1 MKPIDDTSK
10 DDNEL
15 PDPKDE
21 SDHDEASTARPSR
34 RSMLRVLGA
43 SAGAVGAGTLGAG
56 VLPAAAQAGRG
67 GGDRGRDDG
76 GDGRDNG
83 GQNERTTDETPASG
97 RFTRLFDEP
106 AFAEPSQ
113 ALREALTEIGK
124 PGGMLDAK
132 DDLARG
138 AIELITEPELSLNN
152 PNNPAHTAGITFVG
166 QFLDHDL
173 TSDSGSRLGQV
184 TRLRNSMN
192 LRSPVFDLDS
202 LYNGGPAESP
212 ELYQRGDTAK
222 MRIESGGL
230 FEDLPRD
237 DDGVAIIGD
246 GRNDE
251 NLIISGLHAA
261 MIKFHNG
268 VVARV
273 RRRNNG
279 SDQAIFSEARRQ
291 VRWHYQWLILHEFLP
306 AFVGQEM
313 VDDVLRNGRKFY
325 TDSVGQ
331 IPVEFSTS
339 AYRFGHSMIRPSY
352 RANMAGDNGE
362 PFFAL
367 VFDPAE
373 FGKHDPDDLTGR
385 SRAPRRYIGW
395 QTFFDFNDGEVKPN
409 KLIDTKISTPLFQLP
424 DMAIGTARGEDVG
437 PTSLA
442 TRNLL
447 RHITWQIPSGQ
458 RIAARMGVERLGRDD
473 LRDFGDV
480 DRTLAESTPLWL
492 YILREAEVMA
502 NGAHLGP
509 VGGRIVAEVFLGA
522 LQSDPAG
529 FMRNQ
534 RGWSPTLPVADQS
547 KGFQM
552 TDLLTIAGVDPTTRG
567 E

>member
-1 MKPIDDTSK
+1 MAPTNHTAKPDETPNDDGHSATGS
-10 DDNEL
+10 
-15 PDPKDE
+15 
-21 SDHDEASTARPSR
+21 RPTR
-34 RSMLRVLGA
+34 RSMLRRLGV
-43 SAGAVGAGTLGAG
+43 SAGAVGAGVIGAG
-56 VLPAAAQAGRG
+56 ALPAAAQAGPG
-67 GGDRGRDDG
+67 SGDRGRGRARNDG
-76 GDGRDNG
+76 GNGPDNG
-83 GQNERTTDETPASG
+83 NQTPQAG

-113 ALREALTEIGK
+113 QLREALIEIGK

-138 AIELITEPELSLNN
+138 PIELITEPELSLNN
-152 PNNPAHTAGITFVG
+152 PNNTSHTAGITFVG

-173 TSDSGSRLGQV
+173 TSDSGSTLGQV
-184 TRLRNSMN
+184 TNLRNSMN

-202 LYNGGPAESP
+202 VYNGGPSEAP
-212 ELYQRGDTAK
+212 QLYQRGDTAK

-237 DDGVAIIGD
+237 DDGVAIVGD

-261 MIKFHNG
+261 MIKFHNA

-279 SDQAIFSEARRQ
+279 TDQAIFNEARRQ
-291 VRWHYQWLILHEFLP
+291 VTWHYQWLILHEFLP
-306 AFVGQEM
+306 AFVGQAM
-313 VDDVLRNGRKFY
+313 VDEILRNGRRFY
-325 TDSVGQ
+325 TDQVGQ

-352 RANMAGDNGE
+352 RANMAGDGGD
-362 PFFAL
+362 PFFAM

-373 FGKHDPDDLTGR
+373 FGKLDPNDLTGR

-395 QTFFDFNDGEVKPN
+395 QTFFDFGDGEVKPN

-424 DMAIGTARGEDVG
+424 NMTIATARGEDVG

-447 RHITWQIPSGQ
+447 RHITWEIPSGQ
-458 RIAARMGVERLGRDD
+458 RVARRMGVDRLSRGD
-473 LRDFGDV
+473 LADFGSV
-480 DRTLAESTPLWL
+480 DSSLATSTPLWL
-492 YILREAEVMA
+492 YILREAEIMA
-502 NGAHLGP
+502 SGEHLGP

-522 LQSDPAG
+522 LQSDRSG
-529 FMRNQ
+529 FMRTQ
-534 RGWSPTLPVADQS
+534 PRWRPTLPVEDES
-547 KGFQM
+547 NGFQM
-552 TDLLTIAGVDPTTRG
+552 TDLLRIAAVDPTTRG